1 MADFIPLARAA
12 ALAHERLFPEQPSK
26 DYKTLD
32 VIALALSALMPLYQR
47 VDAFLLHHRVELRA
61 VGEHQAHALD
71 RDVEH
76 LPALVGLAHLEVDRQ
91 RLAAGAHELRA
102 HGGLVLLGL
111 VAARGQH
118 LERLALI

>member
-47 VDAFLLHHRVELRA
+47 DMESGALRA
-61 VGEHQAHALD
+61 LAEGEITAGNFTATEAHGVVPHPQPLH
-71 RDVEH
+71 V
-76 LPALVGLAHLEVDRQ
+76 LVGLRALPP
-91 RLAAGAHELRA
+91 GAVR
-102 HGGLVLLGL
+102 LVLLVSVVVLG
-111 VAARGQH
+111 R
-118 LERLALI
+118 RPTPR